1 MACDTCGPSSLLAQT
16 GHVKETLAPAASLSL
31 SASDSGGSFSFSL
44 PWLLVLLF
52 VAMWAG
58 RKVL

>member
-1 MACDTCGPSSLLAQT
+1 MTCTTCGPSLLAQT
-16 GHVKETLAPAASLSL
+16 GHVQETLTPSASLSL
-31 SASDSGGSFSFSL
+31 TGVDSDGSFSFSL

-52 VAMWAG
+52 LAMWAG